1 MKLVRIIALGA
12 ALACS
17 TAVAGAQ
24 AADSARSP
32 VAGAKAQGERGKGMA
47 RRGGDRAM
55 RAMFRDMSLTDA
67 QKQQVKAIADRY
79 QPQRQALAKQVRDR
93 RDSGQRPDSAFLAG
107 VRTQRQELQERQVA
121 EIRALL
127 TADQRTKFD
136 ANLAQLKEREANRAG
151 KAKDGRGKGEGGRGR
166 QG

>member
-12 ALACS
+12 ALAVS
-17 TAVAGAQ
+17 TTVAGAQ
-24 AADSARSP
+24 SADSARKP
-32 VAGAKAQGERGKGMA
+32 AAGAKAQGERGKGMA

-55 RAMFRDMSLTDA
+55 RAMFRDVSLTDV
-67 QKQQVKAIADRY
+67 QKQQVEAIVERY

-107 VRTQRQELQERQVA
+107 VRTQREQLQERQVA

-136 ANLAQLKEREANRAG
+136 ANVAQLKDREAKRTG
-151 KAKDGRGKGEGGRGR
+151 KKDGRGKGEGRRGR